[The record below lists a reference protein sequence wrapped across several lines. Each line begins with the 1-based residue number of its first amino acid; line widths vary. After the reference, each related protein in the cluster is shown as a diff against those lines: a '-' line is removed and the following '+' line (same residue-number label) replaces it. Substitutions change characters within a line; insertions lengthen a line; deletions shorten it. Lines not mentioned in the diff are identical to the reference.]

1 MKFRVNAIALDHK
14 NALDRTPVYD
24 TISKAERSN
33 GVHFLVGVYAG
44 DCICRGR
51 RGGVGRM
58 TLDEILEATEAE
70 LLIPPLLR
78 IVVGSPPLDIVYQHQ
93 VEAEMSFLGTRKMRE
108 ILGDEAP
115 LPDPEVRAF
124 VRGALTEGL
133 ATLGSE
139 VII

>member
-1 MKFRVNAIALDHK
+1 
-14 NALDRTPVYD
+14 
-24 TISKAERSN
+24 
-33 GVHFLVGVYAG
+33 
-44 DCICRGR
+44 
-51 RGGVGRM
+51 M